1 VTDHTVT
8 VLGCD
13 GSYPGPGGAASG
25 YLVQGGATRLW
36 LDAGPGTFAALQRV
50 VDPAAVDAI
59 VLSHEHPDHWTDLES
74 FAVWHRQSA
83 PSRPAGRPSAHRQAV
98 PIYAPPGL
106 RRRSYFA
113 DDPLLGW
120 QEIGPSHVVTVGQL
134 TCRFVATDHG
144 PPTLAVRVDSSA
156 AGHALPSSAI
166 DDRIR
171 PSSAID
177 DRIRPSSAIDDR
189 IHLSSAIDD
198 RIHLSS
204 AIDDRI
210 HLSSAIDDLGTS
222 FAYSADS
229 GPDWSVD
236 ELGHGIGTVL
246 CEATF
251 TRRDEG
257 ASRHMSGRQA
267 GQMAAAA
274 GVGRLLV
281 THRWPTVSAD
291 EVATEAAD
299 AFGRDVDQAA
309 AGRVFEW

>member
-1 VTDHTVT
+1 MTVHTVT

-83 PSRPAGRPSAHRQAV
+83 DRQSADRQSAPSRPAGRQSAHRPAV

-113 DDPLLGW
+113 DDPLLDW

-156 AGHALPSSAI
+156 ADHVLP
-166 DDRIR
+166 
-171 PSSAID
+171 P
-177 DRIRPSSAIDDR
+177 
-189 IHLSSAIDD
+189 
-198 RIHLSS
+198 
-204 AIDDRI
+204 
-210 HLSSAIDDLGTS
+210 SAIDDLGTS

-236 ELGHGIGTVL
+236 ELGRGIGTVL

-291 EVATEAAD
+291 EVATEAAE
-299 AFGRDVDQAA
+299 AFGRDVDQVV

>member
-1 VTDHTVT
+1 MAAVATRTVT

-36 LDAGPGTFAALQRV
+36 LDAGPGTFARLQQV
-50 VDPAAVDAI
+50 TDPATVDAI

-74 FAVWHRQSA
+74 FAVWRRQSTA
-83 PSRPAGRPSAHRQAV
+83 RQSTARPSTARPSTARPSTARPPV
-98 PIYAPPGL
+98 PVYAPPGL

-120 QEIGPSHVVTVGQL
+120 EEIGPSHVVTVGEL

-156 AGHALPSSAI
+156 ADHVLATSAGREHASS
-166 DDRIR
+166 
-171 PSSAID
+171 
-177 DRIRPSSAIDDR
+177 
-189 IHLSSAIDD
+189 L
-198 RIHLSS
+198 
-204 AIDDRI
+204 
-210 HLSSAIDDLGTS
+210 
-222 FAYSADS
+222 AYSADS

-236 ELGHGIGTVL
+236 ELGIGIGTVL

-251 TRRDEG
+251 TQRDEG

-274 GVGRLLV
+274 GVGRLVL

-291 EVATEAAD
+291 EVAAEAAD
-299 AFGRDVDQAA
+299 AFGHDVDQAV
-309 AGRVFEW
+309 AGRVYEW

>member
-1 VTDHTVT
+1 MTVHTVT

-59 VLSHEHPDHWTDLES
+59 VLSHEHPDHWTDVES
-74 FAVWHRQSA
+74 FAVWHRQSGA
-83 PSRPAGRPSAHRQAV
+83 RQPV

-113 DDPLLGW
+113 DDPLLDW
-120 QEIGPSHVVTVGQL
+120 QEIGPSHVVTVGEL

-156 AGHALPSSAI
+156 ADHVPSTPTDRDRPVPSSAV
-166 DDRIR
+166 DDH
-171 PSSAID
+171 A
-177 DRIRPSSAIDDR
+177 
-189 IHLSSAIDD
+189 
-198 RIHLSS
+198 
-204 AIDDRI
+204 
-210 HLSSAIDDLGTS
+210 TS

-251 TRRDEG
+251 SRRDEG

-267 GQMAAAA
+267 GQRAAAA
-274 GVGRLLV
+274 GVGRLLL

-291 EVATEAAD
+291 EVATEAAE
-299 AFGRDVDQAA
+299 AFGRDVDQVV

>member
-1 VTDHTVT
+1 VTVHTVT

-83 PSRPAGRPSAHRQAV
+83 DRQSADRQSADRQSAPSRPAGRQSAHRPAV

-113 DDPLLGW
+113 DDPLLDW

-156 AGHALPSSAI
+156 ADHVLPPSAI
-166 DDRIR
+166 DDR
-171 PSSAID
+171 AV
-177 DRIRPSSAIDDR
+177 PSSAIDDR
-189 IHLSSAIDD
+189 IHS
-198 RIHLSS
+198 
-204 AIDDRI
+204 
-210 HLSSAIDDLGTS
+210 SSAIDDLGTS

-236 ELGHGIGTVL
+236 ELGRGIGTVL

-291 EVATEAAD
+291 EVATEAAE
-299 AFGRDVDQAA
+299 AFGRDVDQVV

>member
-1 VTDHTVT
+1 MTGHTVT

-25 YLVQGGATRLW
+25 YLVCGGATRVW
-36 LDAGPGTFAALQRV
+36 LDAGPGTFAALQLV
-50 VDPAAVDAI
+50 ADPAAVDAI

-74 FAVWHRQSA
+74 FAVWR
-83 PSRPAGRPSAHRQAV
+83 RQAGCRKPV
-98 PIYAPPGL
+98 PVYAPPGL

-120 QEIGPSHVVTVGQL
+120 EEIRPSDVVTVGGL

-156 AGHALPSSAI
+156 ADHAVPASA
-166 DDRIR
+166 DDDHR
-171 PSSAID
+171 
-177 DRIRPSSAIDDR
+177 
-189 IHLSSAIDD
+189 
-198 RIHLSS
+198 
-204 AIDDRI
+204 
-210 HLSSAIDDLGTS
+210 TS

-274 GVGRLLV
+274 GVGRLLL

-291 EVATEAAD
+291 EVATEAAE
-299 AFGRDVDQAA
+299 AFGRDVDQAV

>member
-1 VTDHTVT
+1 VTVHTVT

-50 VDPAAVDAI
+50 VDPTAVDAI
-59 VLSHEHPDHWTDLES
+59 VLSHEHPDHWTDVES
-74 FAVWHRQSA
+74 FAVWHRQSGA
-83 PSRPAGRPSAHRQAV
+83 RQPV

-113 DDPLLGW
+113 DDPLLDW
-120 QEIGPSHVVTVGQL
+120 QEIGPSHVVTVGEL

-156 AGHALPSSAI
+156 ADHVLPSSAI

-171 PSSAID
+171 P
-177 DRIRPSSAIDDR
+177 
-189 IHLSSAIDD
+189 
-198 RIHLSS
+198 
-204 AIDDRI
+204 
-210 HLSSAIDDLGTS
+210 SSAIDDLGTS

-236 ELGHGIGTVL
+236 ELGRGIGTVL

-251 TRRDEG
+251 SRRDEG

-274 GVGRLLV
+274 GVGRLLL

-291 EVATEAAD
+291 EVATEAAE
-299 AFGRDVDQAA
+299 AFGRDVDQVV

>member
-1 VTDHTVT
+1 VAVVPGADSARPAAGTADSAHTVI

-25 YLVQGGATRLW
+25 YLVRGGATLVW
-36 LDAGPGTFAALQRV
+36 LDAGPGTFAALQLV
-50 VDPAAVDAI
+50 ADPAAVDAV
-59 VLSHEHPDHWTDLES
+59 VLSHEHPDHWTDVES
-74 FAVWHRQSA
+74 FAVWR
-83 PSRPAGRPSAHRQAV
+83 RQAGCREPV
-98 PIYAPPGL
+98 PVYAPPGL

-120 QEIGPSHVVTVGQL
+120 DEIRPSDVVTVGDL

-156 AGHALPSSAI
+156 VDHAVPIPAAGDPAAPSPVVA
-166 DDRIR
+166 D
-171 PSSAID
+171 PAAA
-177 DRIRPSSAIDDR
+177 PA
-189 IHLSSAIDD
+189 AGEY
-198 RIHLSS
+198 
-204 AIDDRI
+204 
-210 HLSSAIDDLGTS
+210 GTS

-229 GPDWSVD
+229 GPDWSVE
-236 ELGHGIGTVL
+236 ELGRGIGTVL
-246 CEATF
+246 CDATF

-257 ASRHMSGRQA
+257 VSRHMSGRQA

-274 GVGRLLV
+274 GVGRLVL

-291 EVATEAAD
+291 DVAAEGAE
-299 AFGRDVDQAA
+299 AFGRAVDQAV

>member
-1 VTDHTVT
+1 MTVHTVT

-74 FAVWHRQSA
+74 FAVWHRQSGA
-83 PSRPAGRPSAHRQAV
+83 RQPV
-98 PIYAPPGL
+98 PVYAPPGL

-120 QEIGPSHVVTVGQL
+120 AEIGPSHVVTVGGL

-156 AGHALPSSAI
+156 ADHAVPASA
-166 DDRIR
+166 DDDHR
-171 PSSAID
+171 
-177 DRIRPSSAIDDR
+177 
-189 IHLSSAIDD
+189 
-198 RIHLSS
+198 
-204 AIDDRI
+204 
-210 HLSSAIDDLGTS
+210 TS

-274 GVGRLLV
+274 GVGRLLL

-291 EVATEAAD
+291 EVATEAAE
-299 AFGRDVDQAA
+299 AFGRDVDQAV